1 MNKFAYPLTAASARY
16 IVSEMSVSEMSVWEM
31 SDLRSGK

>member
-16 IVSEMSVSEMSVWEM
+16 IVSEMSVWEM